1 MIDPHFQQVF
11 SMALGIREPW
21 FIKSLE
27 MVPSSKNPER
37 LEMRIEDRLHRRN
50 KVPIWRFRG
59 LLPCTRYEGED
70 LEAPELLPVQM
81 LHNCKGPKGEAP

>member
-37 LEMRIEDRLHRRN
+37 LEMRIEID
-50 KVPIWRFRG
+50 F
-59 LLPCTRYEGED
+59 TEGTKF
-70 LEAPELLPVQM
+70 Q
-81 LHNCKGPKGEAP
+81 

>member
-27 MVPSSKNPER
+27 MVPSSKNPEK
-37 LEMRIEDRLHRRN
+37 LEMRIEIDFTEGTKFQYGDSGTVTLYTIRG
-50 KVPIWRFRG
+50 RG
-59 LLPCTRYEGED
+59 LGGT
-70 LEAPELLPVQM
+70 
-81 LHNCKGPKGEAP
+81 